1 MYIYKSAL
9 RTECEFRLRSYTTN
23 YLQKPDIDL
32 EAVVE
37 AKIVIRRLIG
47 ERNNAHA
54 WESLFDKACVIA
66 LEFEIEVSRPRLF
79 GRQRNRVNYPVDN
92 PSDYWRISLFL
103 VFLDHL
109 AEAISKSS
117 SKLREA
123 GFFVCAFYLNPANLL
138 NPTPEIVD
146 RLFIK

>member
-37 AKIVIRRLIG
+37 TKIVIRRLIG

-79 GRQRNRVNYPVDN
+79 GRQRNSELSRRQPI
-92 PSDYWRISLFL
+92 R
-103 VFLDHL
+103 
-109 AEAISKSS
+109 
-117 SKLREA
+117 
-123 GFFVCAFYLNPANLL
+123 LL
-138 NPTPEIVD
+138 ENIPIPCLLGSFSGRD
-146 RLFIK
+146 IKVE

>member
-9 RTECEFRLRSYTTN
+9 RTEYEFRLRSYTTN

-37 AKIVIRRLIG
+37 AKIVIRRLID
-47 ERNNAHA
+47 ERNNAHS

-109 AEAISKSS
+109 ADEISMSS
-117 SKLREA
+117 SKQREA
-123 GFFVCAFYLNPANLL
+123 GFFCVCILSKPCKPSKPN
-138 NPTPEIVD
+138 T
-146 RLFIK
+146 